1 MISNA
6 EAVRLWTKTKTGRI
20 SVMYTSVCRR
30 IKTHPSYKNRKLLFT
45 RKEFKEFA
53 LRNDSLDKIYESW
66 KASGFQLR
74 LCPSLDRINND
85 GDYALNNI
93 QFLPF
98 GENVAKS
105 HAEDMVKR
113 VGRPQK
119 TDISS

>member
-1 MISNA
+1 MISKA
-6 EAVRLWTKTKTGRI
+6 EEVRLWTKTKNGRI
-20 SVMYTSVCRR
+20 SVMYTSICRR
-30 IKTHPSYKNRKLLFT
+30 LKTHPSYKGRKILFT

-53 LRNDSLDKIYESW
+53 NHNSVLDRLYEDW

-74 LCPSLDRINND
+74 LCPSLDRIDND

-105 HAEDMVKR
+105 HSLDGIKR
-113 VGRPQK
+113 TGRPPN
-119 TDISS
+119 DISS